1 MLQVTNSEII
11 LQESPNIE
19 KKSIIPVVQLA
30 SGFIID
36 DSILEKPTLMI
47 GQVSSGK
54 SFLLR
59 NTIIPQIISSLSVE
73 DAVVIFATKRE
84 MIDGLYNSEN
94 GDILLEYN
102 ASKPE
107 CIWNIFEEMA
117 VSNNPEKTLVELS
130 DVMFSKNKCGSAIF
144 YKCF

>member
-1 MLQVTNSEII
+1 MFKGEYNMLQVTNSEII

-94 GDILLEYN
+94 GLRQGVCRFPL
-102 ASKPE
+102 
-107 CIWNIFEEMA
+107 
-117 VSNNPEKTLVELS
+117 
-130 DVMFSKNKCGSAIF
+130 
-144 YKCF
+144 